1 MPQIVKKRRSG
12 WAILA
17 VGALVASLLAVG
29 SAPAGAAEIKTGE
42 DNKAE
47 QSKKPTF
54 KACVGDALDD
64 AGFTDLGTL
73 EAAVDD
79 INCLRYYGITTGR
92 TADTFDPDSNVRR
105 SNMAL
110 FLYRAAS
117 AAGVDLMGG
126 DGDADFGDI
135 AELGEDRQKAIKAL
149 ARNGILA
156 GRGDMAFDPGSDI
169 TRAEMAIALVA
180 LTKHT
185 APHLF
190 HQTGAGKGSLIISA
204 GDLDHFADARASVP
218 AAVDTTISYAY
229 ELGITTGYTTDA
241 TFRPNDGVPRRNMA
255 TFIMRALAHSNLR
268 PVDLSVQSDSGTLHV
283 SVRDADFRPVANEIV
298 DAFYVS
304 DARVDRAFNND
315 RECRSIISGVD
326 MGDSCEID
334 SLDPATD
341 ADGNTQLE
349 PLGNEQIGK
358 GITVWVWS
366 GDIGDE
372 VDEDTDLVEFAQG
385 PVVTPA
391 SASKTVVS
399 PTQARTPRARFGSA
413 VEFTAQ
419 LQYVDNRG
427 TAEQEA
433 DDLDKDTAVGLNGES
448 RAEYSLTLA
457 VYSGQATAVTVE
469 AATGVLGLT
478 GAGGLVS
485 RSSSETLK
493 TDSDGKVNFSVTT
506 SDPDPSPVS
515 EDDYRTVVWVLT
527 SGKNAPGTVND
538 KPATPTVDETASL
551 SVGGYVVFA
560 EEASAVSIVKVTAI
574 NGYAEA
580 PRTGSSSNNGVV
592 VTVLDQYQ
600 RPMRGQAINLSSSAN
615 QSEQD
620 PVSVLPGARHT
631 ASTGS
636 VRITYSYKNAAPA
649 AELLTAEWNGDAAGE
664 DSNCFD
670 PTMPDPAHRDRC
682 GTALIYW
689 TLRTDIASSADAYPI
704 VAGSLDND
712 EVVVDQD
719 DVVPATGPN
728 TAAIPWLV
736 RYDDNDIFVLGT
748 NYVDIEAFET
758 ALGKILDPDNGDVK
772 TNSGELAWDSYDHD
786 DEDDRTLFTLT
797 VPVVPVGN

>member
-1 MPQIVKKRRSG
+1 M
-12 WAILA
+12 
-17 VGALVASLLAVG
+17 GALIASLLAVG
-29 SAPAGAAEIKTGE
+29 SAPAGAEEIKTGE

-47 QSKKPTF
+47 QSVKPTF
-54 KACVGDALDD
+54 SACVGDALED
-64 AGFTDLGTL
+64 AGFTDLGSL

-79 INCLRYYGITTGR
+79 INCLAYYNITTGR
-92 TADTFDPDSNVRR
+92 TADTFDPNSNVRR

-110 FLYRAAS
+110 FLYRAAN

-135 AELGEDRQKAIKAL
+135 AELGEDRQNAITAL

-204 GDLDHFADARASVP
+204 GDLDHFADARLSVP
-218 AAVDTTISYAY
+218 AAADTTISYAY

-255 TFIMRALAHSNLR
+255 SFVMRALAHSNLR

-283 SVRDADFRPVANEIV
+283 SMRDADFRPVANEIV

-315 RECRSIISGVD
+315 GECRSIISGVD

-399 PTQARTPRARFGSA
+399 PTQPKTPRARFGAA

-419 LQYVDNRG
+419 LQYLDDRG
-427 TAEQEA
+427 NDEAA

-457 VYSGQATAVTVE
+457 VYSGQATVLEVDPE
-469 AATGVLGLT
+469 TGAITTIT

-485 RSSSETLK
+485 RSASETLK

-506 SDPDPSPVS
+506 SDPDPRPVS
-515 EDDYRTVVWVLT
+515 EDDYRTAVWVLT

-538 KPATPTVDETASL
+538 DPLTANDDETASL

-615 QSEQD
+615 TDGDD

-636 VRITYSYKNAAPA
+636 VRITYSYKNTAPG

-664 DSNCFD
+664 SDSECFD
-670 PTMPDPAHRDRC
+670 PADADPADRDRC

-689 TLRTDIASSADAYPI
+689 TLRTDTASTGVDAYPI

-719 DVVPATGPN
+719 DAVPDDAPN
-728 TAAIPWLV
+728 TGAIPWLV
-736 RYDDNDIFVLGT
+736 RYDDNDIFVIGAD
-748 NYVDIEAFET
+748 YVDIEAFET
-758 ALGKILDPDNGDVK
+758 ALGKILDPDNGDVQ

-797 VPVVPVGN
+797 VPAG